1 MRWGGDGV
9 ATVYFCLAAP
19 LFLPIRSNTHIH
31 IRGRPRQIDKGG
43 PQTQGRMSPPFSLFF
58 PSAMPNGPGNEGGSV
73 GIWASPRTSAHCQG
87 HPSGHRIGGAP
98 NEPAAASF
106 PSPHPFLLSPQ
117 SQYLYLVRTS
127 LLSLPLSFA
136 LLVGGDKSVPSAS
149 PSSFHFV
156 LVFLVCVVHV
166 SPLSE
171 KYACV

>member
-19 LFLPIRSNTHIH
+19 LFLPPSDPIPTSTSE
-31 IRGRPRQIDKGG
+31 RPRQIDKGG
-43 PQTQGRMSPPFSLFF
+43 PKPKAGCPPPLFSSFLPPCPMGRAMKGEVWAFGHPPR
-58 PSAMPNGPGNEGGSV
+58 A
-73 GIWASPRTSAHCQG
+73 SAHCQG

-98 NEPAAASF
+98 NEPAATSF

>member
-1 MRWGGDGV
+1 MRRSISVW
-9 ATVYFCLAAP
+9 LP
-19 LFLPIRSNTHIH
+19 LFSSPHPIQYPHPHPSGRAS
-31 IRGRPRQIDKGG
+31 RPRQIDKGG
-43 PQTQGRMSPPFSLFF
+43 PQTQGRMSSPPPPLFSSLL
-58 PSAMPNGPGNEGGSV
+58 PPCPMGRAMKGEV
-73 GIWASPRTSAHCQG
+73 WAFGHPPRASAHCQG

-98 NEPAAASF
+98 NEPAATSF